1 RRGVAE
7 PAASQIDAGYLIAC
21 WSVALR
27 ALSRVDRRAVLNVR
41 LRVFARMLGLLH
53 RGHAPAHEQRQA
65 THDGVRPRSPG
76 HQLSSSPPTGSQQ
89 RRTADRNF
97 HLHRAPIAQRL
108 KPSSTARLI
117 MFRTI
122 FLSSVI
128 AALAMSGLACRQP
141 STPAY
146 TPGLGEIMTLTQM
159 RHSKL

>member
-1 RRGVAE
+1 
-7 PAASQIDAGYLIAC
+7 
-21 WSVALR
+21 
-27 ALSRVDRRAVLNVR
+27 
-41 LRVFARMLGLLH
+41 LLH
-53 RGHAPAHEQRQA
+53 RGHTPAHEQRQA

-76 HQLSSSPPTGSQQ
+76 HQLSSSPPNGSPL
-89 RRTADRNF
+89 RRTAYRNF

-108 KPSSTARLI
+108 KPSSTAGLI

-128 AALAMSGLACRQP
+128 AGLAMSGLACRQP

-159 RHSKL
+159 RHSKLWFAGEAANWPLASYELDELHEGMDDAATFHPT